1 MFCWKENIGG
11 VDYQGRIYCSKV
23 ITYCACEGLAISI
36 SEALE
41 DIANLVEKEKV
52 TPREALE
59 KISKFYNKDVKER
72 ILKIIKDILDV
83 KPTDWINAKQ
93 LANIML
99 YRAPCVRD
107 SYSPTGWSLIARIES
122 CQDP

>member
-11 VDYQGRIYCSKV
+11 VDAYGRIYCSKV
-23 ITYCACEGLAISI
+23 VMYCSCKEPAISI
-36 SEALE
+36 SEVLE
-41 DIANLVEKEKV
+41 KIANIVEKEKV

-59 KISKFYNKDVKER
+59 RVGKFYNREVRER
-72 ILKIIKDILDV
+72 VLKIIEDILDA
-83 KPTDWINAKQ
+83 KPTNWLEAKQ
-93 LANIML
+93 LAHIML

-107 SYSPTGWSLIARIES
+107 SYSPTGWSYIARIDF